1 MWSDAEDDLFDDF
14 TDAAPAA
21 VDGARGDSFDT
32 GSQRSFDGKNM
43 HANSISIPRD
53 TQRRDRIVVSFD
65 NDHGEPVEPS
75 NEFEKML
82 LREGIEVRR
91 DENYSKYMYIGDIT
105 SDVLAIKLESSMRV
119 RRFKDDLLEAFEEA
133 LKQQENLITYLEASH
148 SSCGIQESIF
158 RVLILCRSSQGK
170 VFDLL
175 MSQLQNLQK
184 GNQKETLNLSHLCI
198 AQMRFIN
205 RIYCSQ
211 TLFCSIFERDIEKWS
226 PPIRNSLISS
236 IPEVLTD
243 VVVQQEAVKEL
254 QSLLLRDVKTDPIG
268 CKLAVISA
276 LSLLNADVET
286 SKRMQDKLTKSLSD
300 FDVELLPSLID
311 LLTQRLEIS
320 NKGALANL
328 LTQLSTNLYVD
339 RLRITRRGKLHI
351 TLDGLV
357 GEIFDKI
364 SQFVVLSGETG
375 WKEVQRFFRSEKSTE
390 KSGATQAASQ
400 DSVADSDPDSSRAL
414 TLFDILLSIDLLA
427 LRTCPLSASNVIK
440 QRFLLSQDNLES
452 LSRLFG
458 EALKFKSL
466 CERNVSPLIS
476 IAQQCLWSA
485 KEETQKFGAKLF
497 KDLFIALTK
506 CREHI
511 LKTMLSHSV
520 QSESES
526 EAVLYE
532 LTDLIDTNAEA
543 IEPFISLITEYFFI
557 LDRMSIPNIKR
568 FFRAIF
574 RLYAAK
580 PSTATQ
586 KDNLNDM
593 IPLFLRSANNVQP
606 VFGVLAVLIKLE
618 TALLLDESSSRESDV
633 ECSLKLL
640 EEARSSSAYIRT
652 CCYNELPEVLR
663 MCFGCSKSSAMNQ
676 WLTVFIEEFRSD
688 FFTDSYEPSRELEGE
703 RYANSE
709 TSLWL
714 KCLDGQN
721 LGEAIPLLEAV
732 TEAIRLQE
740 TWPSAETMEAT
751 QRDRWT
757 RIFYALNANISMEG
771 VEGDSKDSCDALFRT
786 IQWIRTLY
794 NVFAEEEACPAVDS
808 GTIDVLW
815 TKKFLLMFECHKELI
830 SKVKS
835 LGQWPLPDRTPLSM
849 VTVVAAEAKKKPVK
863 KAPKRKRAAVI
874 EEDVPPPTQPI
885 LSKEIESKSRS
896 GRNVTLAK
904 MMSCMKPLKLSAV
917 VKLLELMQGKRRASI
932 FLIEHLLEILVQVCP
947 RVAKKSLPWAKRS
960 KVGICIHGDLAV
972 VFGLIEK
979 LLPVF
984 WSTFSRTVS
993 YFRDF
998 MNSSAV
1004 VTNEADV
1011 VEQLANLFRLCLATL
1026 EHLFS
1031 WNHITSLPSDSDA
1044 VSSRKKSRRDK
1055 LMGIIEHCILQEDG
1069 ERSAGSEAE
1078 VNVYGYLV
1086 DVCEQVPNV
1095 GVAIALLGC
1104 ISVLRAPSE
1113 ELSNKMARY
1122 TLGFLKKEWVDKEGH
1137 PLKGATLTSAVRK
1150 ILSHYLR
1157 LRPVQYRLCAIQWI
1171 LAKKLADLIPHEERR
1186 KSKVYEQDS
1195 DDHEMNER
1203 YTGQIFACFT
1213 RATFGTIYKV
1223 LFIAMNDALTE
1234 TEISPSNSCILRRGS
1249 VQEYLH
1255 TWSIAAGCVALF
1267 GLMLRVRELRNTSLL
1282 VTAIKE
1288 GRRFLALMSNKNGSF
1303 MYLLEEKSRL
1313 ASVTDRVVE
1322 IIKSVQIGNRN
1333 FQNICVHAKAN
1344 RSNILL
1350 KLVPDFRVTNEQW
1363 MRAIQAKFVG
1373 INCEDAFEIGLLK
1386 PRDINGEEIVYSA
1399 DERSPSISSES
1410 STEQNAEEVQADSDD
1425 SRTSEVF

>member
-1 MWSDAEDDLFDDF
+1 
-14 TDAAPAA
+14 
-21 VDGARGDSFDT
+21 
-32 GSQRSFDGKNM
+32 
-43 HANSISIPRD
+43 
-53 TQRRDRIVVSFD
+53 
-65 NDHGEPVEPS
+65 
-75 NEFEKML
+75 ML
-82 LREGIEVRR
+82 
-91 DENYSKYMYIGDIT
+91 
-105 SDVLAIKLESSMRV
+105 
-119 RRFKDDLLEAFEEA
+119 
-133 LKQQENLITYLEASH
+133 Q
-148 SSCGIQESIF
+148 
-158 RVLILCRSSQGK
+158 
-170 VFDLL
+170 
-175 MSQLQNLQK
+175 
-184 GNQKETLNLSHLCI
+184 
-198 AQMRFIN
+198 
-205 RIYCSQ
+205 
-211 TLFCSIFERDIEKWS
+211 
-226 PPIRNSLISS
+226 
-236 IPEVLTD
+236 
-243 VVVQQEAVKEL
+243 
-254 QSLLLRDVKTDPIG
+254 
-268 CKLAVISA
+268 
-276 LSLLNADVET
+276 
-286 SKRMQDKLTKSLSD
+286 MQDKLTKSLSD

-311 LLTQRLEIS
+311 LLIQRLQIS

-357 GEIFDKI
+357 GEIFDRI

-400 DSVADSDPDSSRAL
+400 DSVADSATKFLNLSSEKSTEKSGATQAASQDSVADSDPDSSRALTLFDILLSIDLLALRTCPLSASNVIKQRFLLSEPTRILIHPGCVNAMFHLSDFRSGKSTEKPGATQAASQDSVADSDSDSSRAL

-506 CREHI
+506 CRELI

-532 LTDLIDTNAEA
+532 LTDLIDTDAEA
-543 IEPFISLITEYFFI
+543 IEPFIALITEYFFI
-557 LDRMSIPNIKR
+557 LDRMSIQNIKR

-618 TALLLDESSSRESDV
+618 TALLLDESPSRESDV

-652 CCYNELPEVLR
+652 CCYNELSEVLR
-663 MCFGCSKSSAMNQ
+663 MCFGCSKSQTMNQ

-751 QRDRWT
+751 QRDRASSRELEGERYANSETSLWLKCLDGQNLGEAIPLLEAVMEAIRLQETWPSAETMEATQRDRWT

-771 VEGDSKDSCDALFRT
+771 VEGNSKDSCDALFRT
-786 IQWIRTLY
+786 IQWIRTLF
-794 NVFAEEEACPAVDS
+794 NVFAEEQACPAVDR
-808 GTIDVLW
+808 GTLDMLW

-830 SKVKS
+830 SKVKA
-835 LGQWPLPDRTPLSM
+835 LGQWSLPDRTPLSM
-849 VTVVAAEAKKKPVK
+849 VTVVASEVKKKPVKKGPKRPTLGQWSLPDRTPLSMVTVVATEVKKKPVK
-863 KAPKRKRAAVI
+863 KAPKRKRAAAT
-874 EEDVPPPTQPI
+874 EEVGAAESLWKKCHFGENDVMHETV
-885 LSKEIESKSRS
+885 EGYSRS

-947 RVAKKSLPWAKRS
+947 RVAKKSLPWAKGS
-960 KVGICIHGDLAV
+960 KVGVCIHGDLAV

-1011 VEQLANLFRLCLATL
+1011 VDQLANLFRLCLATL

-1031 WNHITSLPSDSDA
+1031 
-1044 VSSRKKSRRDK
+1044 
-1055 LMGIIEHCILQEDG
+1055 C
-1069 ERSAGSEAE
+1069 
-1078 VNVYGYLV
+1078 
-1086 DVCEQVPNV
+1086 
-1095 GVAIALLGC
+1095 
-1104 ISVLRAPSE
+1104 
-1113 ELSNKMARY
+1113 
-1122 TLGFLKKEWVDKEGH
+1122 
-1137 PLKGATLTSAVRK
+1137 
-1150 ILSHYLR
+1150 
-1157 LRPVQYRLCAIQWI
+1157 
-1171 LAKKLADLIPHEERR
+1171 
-1186 KSKVYEQDS
+1186 
-1195 DDHEMNER
+1195 
-1203 YTGQIFACFT
+1203 
-1213 RATFGTIYKV
+1213 
-1223 LFIAMNDALTE
+1223 
-1234 TEISPSNSCILRRGS
+1234 
-1249 VQEYLH
+1249 
-1255 TWSIAAGCVALF
+1255 
-1267 GLMLRVRELRNTSLL
+1267 
-1282 VTAIKE
+1282 
-1288 GRRFLALMSNKNGSF
+1288 GSF

-1386 PRDINGEEIVYSA
+1386 PRDINANRSNILLKLVPDFRVTNEQWMRAIQAKFVGINCEDAFEIGLLKPRDINGEEIVYSA
-1399 DERSPSISSES
+1399 DERSPSTSSDS
-1410 STEQNAEEVQADSDD
+1410 SPEQNAEEVQADSDD